1 MSEEPAEAN
10 ETSETEAWAA
20 HAKQIILELDRID
33 YFELLGVENDATL
46 DELRAGY
53 RSLQQ
58 MYHPDRVFRAA
69 DTDLVAAVEAISKRL
84 TEAYVVLRDPKKREQ
99 YLKDIMGPDRERKL
113 RFSTDS
119 AQQAEADRRGQVLP
133 TNAKARSLYLN
144 AKKALDRGDLV
155 SAARD
160 LRMADMFEPNNA
172 AIRELLER
180 ATKT

>member
-1 MSEEPAEAN
+1 MSEEATDPAE
-10 ETSETEAWAA
+10 WAA
-20 HAKQIILELDRID
+20 HAKLVVTQLDAID

-58 MYHPDRVFRAA
+58 MYHPDRVFRAE
-69 DTDLVAAVEAISKRL
+69 DTELVNAVERISKRL

-99 YLKDIMGPDRERKL
+99 YQKDISGPDRETKL
-113 RFSTDS
+113 RFGAASE
-119 AQQAEADRRGQVLP
+119 QQAAADRRGQILP
-133 TNAKARSLYLN
+133 TNDKARNLYLN
-144 AKKALDRGDLV
+144 AKKAFDRGDLV
-155 SAARD
+155 GAARD

-180 ATKT
+180 AAKA